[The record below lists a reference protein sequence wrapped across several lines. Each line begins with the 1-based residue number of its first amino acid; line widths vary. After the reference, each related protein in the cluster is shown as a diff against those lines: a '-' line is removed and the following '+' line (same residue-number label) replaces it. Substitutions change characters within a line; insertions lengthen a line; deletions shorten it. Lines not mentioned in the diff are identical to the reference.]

1 MYAYI
6 KGILADI
13 EKDCLVI
20 DNAGI
25 GYNVHIYSAETL
37 SLPEIGEEIKVYTYT
52 SVGEDKFML
61 YGFLDKAELD
71 LFKLLISVN
80 GVGPKSAQAMLA
92 VLGVEEIAAAIVT
105 EDVKTISK
113 TPGLGAKTAGRLI
126 NDLKDKVGAYSLPG
140 NVLKTDKN
148 VSKAEKFTET
158 EEECITALVN
168 LGYPRSNAIKAVQ
181 MVENRENLSTEELI
195 KPALKNVI
203 TL

>member
-6 KGILADI
+6 RGILADI
-13 EKDCLVI
+13 EKDCLVV

-25 GYNVHIYSAETL
+25 GYNVHIYSSEAL
-37 SLPEIGEEIKVYTYT
+37 NLPGIGEEITVYTYT

-61 YGFLDKAELD
+61 FGFLSKEELD

-80 GVGPKSAQAMLA
+80 GVGPKSAQAMLS
-92 VLGVEEIAAAIVT
+92 VLGVEQIVAAIVT
-105 EDVKTISK
+105 EDAKTIAK

-126 NDLKDKVGAYSLPG
+126 NDLKDKVGDYSLSS
-140 NVLKTDKN
+140 
-148 VSKAEKFTET
+148 VSFQTSAKAAPQAKFSET
-158 EEECITALVN
+158 EEECIVALVN
-168 LGYPRSNAIKAVQ
+168 LGYPRNLAVKAVQ
-181 MVENRENLSTEELI
+181 MVEDRENLSAEELI

>member
-13 EKDCLVI
+13 EKDCLIV

-25 GYNVHIYSAETL
+25 GYNIHIYSADTL

-92 VLGVEEIAAAIVT
+92 VLGVEEIAGAILT

-126 NDLKDKVGAYSLPG
+126 NDLKDKVGAYSIPG
-140 NVLKTDKN
+140 SLTKPDKTASSS
-148 VSKAEKFTET
+148 VKFTEV

-168 LGYPRSNAIKAVQ
+168 LGYPRNNAVKAVQ
-181 MVENRENLSTEELI
+181 MVEDRDGLSTEELI
-195 KPALKNVI
+195 RPALKNVI

>member
-6 KGILADI
+6 RGILADI
-13 EKDCLVI
+13 EKDCLVV

-25 GYNVHIYSAETL
+25 GYNVHIYSSEAL
-37 SLPEIGEEIKVYTYT
+37 NLPGIGEEITVYTYT

-61 YGFLDKAELD
+61 FGFLSKEELD

-80 GVGPKSAQAMLA
+80 GVGPKSAQAMLS
-92 VLGVEEIAAAIVT
+92 VLGVEQIVAAIVT
-105 EDVKTISK
+105 EDPKTIAK

-126 NDLKDKVGAYSLPG
+126 NDLKDKVGDYSLSS
-140 NVLKTDKN
+140 
-148 VSKAEKFTET
+148 VSFQTSAKAAPQAKFSET
-158 EEECITALVN
+158 EEECIVALVN
-168 LGYPRSNAIKAVQ
+168 LGYPRNLAVKAVQ
-181 MVENRENLSTEELI
+181 MVEDRENLSAEELI